1 MIHLTEEMILAVRD
15 REPVADEMLAHLDE
29 CAACARA
36 LEDARSRA
44 EAIEEALAALMVPL
58 EMDVRVEGE
67 SVAEPDDVVEGVA
80 GAESAGVEEDA
91 AGAESAGAVPIGRGL
106 SDADAGSGAVEDA
119 AGRGRSD
126 VAAGTGVRVVPIGRG
141 RRDAVRGTRA
151 RGTVWTIR
159 WLGRAAVL
167 VLIGAGALSALPGPF
182 NGWIPRVFSGG
193 APPVPPTSPGPEL
206 PGQVGGRMEVLSGP
220 VVVRLENVVP
230 GTVIDVRRVADRAV
244 GVLAATGSEFS
255 YGGGEVRARI
265 VSGPVAVELPDGV
278 VPATLIVNGEVYLVV
293 EAAGMEV
300 AGPTAIADG
309 GSLVTFQVPD

>member
-15 REPVADEMLAHLDE
+15 GEPVAAEVLAHMDG

-44 EAIEEALAALMVPL
+44 ESVEGALAALVVPIGA
-58 EMDVRVEGE
+58 DVRVEGE
-67 SVAEPDDVVEGVA
+67 SGGERGGEEG
-80 GAESAGVEEDA
+80 A
-91 AGAESAGAVPIGRGL
+91 AGAEP
-106 SDADAGSGAVEDA
+106 A
-119 AGRGRSD
+119 A
-126 VAAGTGVRVVPIGRG
+126 VVPIGRG
-141 RRDAVRGTRA
+141 RPDAVRGTRA

-193 APPVPPTSPGPEL
+193 APPAPPTSPGPEL
-206 PGQVGGRMEVLSGP
+206 PGQVGGRMEVVAGP

-255 YGGGEVRARI
+255 YGGGEVRASI
-265 VSGPVAVELPDGV
+265 VAGPVAVELPEGV
-278 VPATLIVNGEVYLVV
+278 VPATLIVNGDVYLVV
-293 EAAGMEV
+293 DAAGVEV
-300 AGPTAIADG
+300 AGPTGVADG
-309 GSLVTFQVPD
+309 GSLVTFQVPN

>member
-36 LEDARSRA
+36 LEDARTRA
-44 EAIEEALAALMVPL
+44 EAIEGALAALAVPIGA
-58 EMDVRVEGE
+58 DVRVEGE
-67 SVAEPDDVVEGVA
+67 SGGERGGEEG
-80 GAESAGVEEDA
+80 A
-91 AGAESAGAVPIGRGL
+91 AGAEPAAVVPIGRGRP
-106 SDADAGSGAVEDA
+106 DADAGSGAVGYA
-119 AGRGRSD
+119 ASRARSN
-126 VAAGTGVRVVPIGRG
+126 VTAGTGARVVPIGRG
-141 RRDAVRGTRA
+141 RRDAIRGTRP
-151 RGTVWTIR
+151 RGGIWTIR

-182 NGWIPRVFSGG
+182 NGWIPRMLPGG
-193 APPVPPTSPGPEL
+193 PPPAASTSPGPEL

-255 YGGGEVRARI
+255 YGGGEVRASI
-265 VSGPVAVELPDGV
+265 VAGPVAVELPDGV
-278 VPATLIVNGEVYLVV
+278 VPATLIVNGDVYLVV
-293 EAAGMEV
+293 DAAGVEV
-300 AGPTAIADG
+300 AGPTGVADG
-309 GSLVTFQVPD
+309 GSLVTFQVPN